1 MKGQITDTQIEA
13 NMKAYRAKKGY
24 SQAEVA
30 QFLNVSRATINNW
43 ETSPGSVNMKI
54 FRKLADLYDCHV
66 YDFFMV

>member
-13 NMKAYRAKKGY
+13 NMKAFRTKKGY
-24 SQAEVA
+24 SQADVA
-30 QFLNVSRATINNW
+30 QFLSVSRATVNNW

-54 FRKLADLYDCHV
+54 FRKLAELYGCQV